1 MASRMVRAVATP
13 RLGFFGVI
21 DERLDIELVAAIADA
36 DPTWQVVMVGPVVK
50 IDPARLPQRPNL
62 HWLGQQPYELLPQL
76 VAGWSV
82 CLMPFALNDSTRF
95 ISPTKTLEY
104 MAAGKPVVSTRIRDV
119 EVMFGD
125 LVAIADEPESF
136 VAACRETLAEST
148 VAREAHEAQM
158 AVRVADHAWDTTAR
172 TIREAIVG
180 VLAEVSAA
188 RLPKASIE
196 VEALPRNAAVA
207 GSR

>member
-1 MASRMVRAVATP
+1 M
-13 RLGFFGVI
+13 I

-158 AVRVADHAWDTTAR
+158 AVRGYQESEVRRLLATNWLR
-172 TIREAIVG
+172 TGLFLGQAG
-180 VLAEVSAA
+180 LALAVTL
-188 RLPKASIE
+188 R
-196 VEALPRNAAVA
+196 ALP
-207 GSR
+207 S